1 MDAAGRLALKLQVT
15 IWNICHPGVV
25 MHALLQNLRFALRQL
40 RKSPGFTATAILS
53 LALGIGA
60 TTAVFSVV
68 WAILMNPYPYANPDR
83 MVHLRILQKD
93 GGNNGFG
100 MTAPQ
105 WQILRKSPVVEDA
118 FLTDSWNLT
127 VTGSDFPEDVNADY
141 VSSNTFNFMGVAPS
155 MGRQIQPSDAV
166 DGQDPQPVVVLSYK
180 FWQRHFNADTS
191 MIGKTLQLV
200 RKNYTIIGVAA
211 PRFTWDDADV
221 YLPKKITQDQK
232 LGYYVG
238 VRLKPGVT
246 HDQADQALQPMIRQ
260 FAKDTPTHYP
270 KGDIRFHVVGLNE
283 DFVQR
288 LGGTLYLLFTAVA
301 LLLLIGCGNVSILL
315 LARGTAR
322 QHEFAIRSAVGAT
335 RRRMMMQLLTESLLL
350 SISGAA
356 LGVALAYAALVK
368 IVDTLPQFSFPH
380 EASIHINLPVLIF
393 AVAVAVLTGVLFGLW
408 PAMEFSRPEVSQMMQ
423 AGTRKVA
430 GSVAGRRTLGSL
442 VGVQIALTLL
452 MLAGAGAALEG
463 FVKLSTVHLGYD
475 PHNIMSVGI
484 PVHDG
489 SYGTWESRRAF
500 FEALR
505 QKIGETQGVGMAAI
519 SSNATP
525 PSNGFNSTMQILGKP
540 ALADQNIRVN
550 LVSEGYFPALRIT
563 LAQGRIW
570 DEAENHNGA
579 TVAVINQTL
588 ARKYFPAGDAL
599 GHSFKIDGVVENLPY
614 LVVAP
619 SMKEAGANQW
629 LRVVGIIEDK
639 LDDGLDKPV
648 KPEAFVPYTLAMGT
662 YTQVLVRSDVSP
674 LTLLH
679 AIRKQVST
687 IDADQQTNGT
697 VRDLDHW
704 ISTQPEYAQGQFI
717 SWLFGAF
724 AVLALLLAAVG
735 LYSVVSY
742 SVAQRTNEFGIRM
755 ALGAPRGHVLQIVF
769 RSMLVSVGVGI
780 AAGLILAFA
789 LNKVLAQWAEG
800 SSRDLGVLIG
810 ASLLLA
816 AVAAIACAIPARRA
830 SRVDPMAALRY
841 E

>member
-1 MDAAGRLALKLQVT
+1 MRS
-15 IWNICHPGVV
+15 
-25 MHALLQNLRFALRQL
+25 LLQNLRFALRQL
-40 RKSPGFTATAILS
+40 RKSPGFTFTAILS

-68 WAILMNPYPYANPDR
+68 YAILMNPYPYANPDR
-83 MVHLRILQKD
+83 MVHLRILQAE
-93 GGNNGFG
+93 GGNSGFG

-105 WQILRKSPVVEDA
+105 WQVLRKSPVVEDA
-118 FLTDSWNLT
+118 FLTDQWSLT
-127 VTGSDFPEDVNADY
+127 VTGSDFPEDLQADY
-141 VSSNTFNFMGVAPS
+141 VSSNTFNFMGVPAAL
-155 MGRQIQPSDAV
+155 GRLIQPSDAV

-180 FWQRHFNADTS
+180 FWQRHFNGDTAVL
-191 MIGKTLQLV
+191 GKTLQMV
-200 RKNYTIIGVAA
+200 RKNYTVVGVAA

-246 HDQADQALQPMIRQ
+246 HSQADAALQPLIQQ
-260 FAKDTPTHYP
+260 FAKLTPDHYP
-270 KGDIRFHVVGLNE
+270 KGEIRFHVVGLNE
-283 DFVQR
+283 DFVQK

-322 QHEFAIRSAVGAT
+322 QHEFAIRSAVGAS
-335 RRRMMMQLLTESLLL
+335 RRRMIWQLLTESLLL
-350 SISGAA
+350 SVTGAA
-356 LGVALAYAALVK
+356 MGIGLAYVALDK
-368 IVDTLPQFSFPH
+368 IVATLPQNSFPH
-380 EASIHINLPVLIF
+380 EAAIHINLPVLGF
-393 AVAVAVLTGVLFGLW
+393 AVLIALLTGVLFGLW
-408 PAMEFSRPEVSQMMQ
+408 PALEFSRPEVSQMMQ

-430 GSVAGRRTLGSL
+430 GSVAGRRTLSSL
-442 VGVQIALTLL
+442 IGAQIALTLL

-463 FVKLSTVHLGYD
+463 FVKLATVHLGYD

-484 PVHDG
+484 PVHEG
-489 SYGTWESRRAF
+489 AYGTWESRRAF
-500 FEALR
+500 FELLR
-505 QKIGETQGVGMAAI
+505 QKIGETPGVTMAAV

-525 PSNGFNSTMQILGKP
+525 PNNGFGTTMEILGKP
-540 ALADQNIRVN
+540 ALTEQKIRVN
-550 LVSEGYFPALRIT
+550 IVSEGYFPALRIK

-579 TVAVINQTL
+579 TVAVINQSL
-588 ARKYFPAGDAL
+588 AKQYFPAGDAL
-599 GHSFKIDGVVENLPY
+599 GRSIKIEPVTEALPY
-614 LVVAP
+614 RVVAP
-619 SMKEAGANQW
+619 SMKEQGGSPW
-629 LRVVGIIEDK
+629 LRVIGVIEDK

-648 KPEAFVPYTLAMGT
+648 KPEIFMPFTLVLGT
-662 YTQVLVRSDVSP
+662 YTQVLVRSEVSP

-679 AIRKQVST
+679 SIRKQVSAV
-687 IDADQQTNGT
+687 DADQQTNGV

-704 ISTQPEYAQGQFI
+704 ISTQPEYEQGQFI

-735 LYSVVSY
+735 LYSVLSY

-755 ALGAPRGHVLQIVF
+755 ALGAPRGHVLNIVF
-769 RSMLVSVGVGI
+769 YSVIASVGGGV
-780 AAGLILAFA
+780 AAGLVLAFA

-800 SSRDLGVLIG
+800 SSRDIGVLAG
-810 ASLLLA
+810 ATVLLAVVA
-816 AVAAIACAIPARRA
+816 AVACVIPALRA
-830 SRVDPMAALRY
+830 SRVDPMTALRY